1 MNSKLKRK
9 ADQITKR
16 FPSVWLK
23 DGEDFNG
30 SKGAL
35 WSGEG
40 SEIDG
45 NYAFDYYGFRDTMGV
60 HPELF
65 EYLNKIGLHSE
76 WYDSGTVLIYTN

>member
-16 FPSVWLK
+16 FPDVWLK
-23 DGEDFNG
+23 DCEDFNG

-40 SEIDG
+40 ADIDG
-45 NYAFDYYGFRDTMGV
+45 AYAFDYYGYRDTMGV
-60 HPELF
+60 HPDLF
-65 EYLNKIGLHSE
+65 AYLSKIGMHSE
-76 WYDSGTVLIYTN
+76 WYDSGTVLIYVD

>member
-16 FPSVWLK
+16 FPDVWLK

-30 SKGAL
+30 YKNTL

-40 SEIDG
+40 AEIDG
-45 NYAFDYYGFRDTMGV
+45 DYAFDYYGHRDTMGV
-60 HPELF
+60 HPDLF
-65 EYLNKIGLHSE
+65 EYLFKIGMHSE
-76 WYDSGTVLIYTN
+76 WYDSGTVLIYVD